1 MPQFEFAT
9 WPGQIFWLLVTFAVL
24 YGVLSRVFIPRV
36 RHAIDTRRDQIAN
49 DMAEAR
55 RLRDE
60 AEAQAEIA
68 DAQMA
73 EGRLRAQHLA
83 ADAKAKSAAE
93 SANRQ
98 AALETEL
105 SGKLE
110 EAETRIRASRDQAM
124 SQVRGIAADTGS
136 AITEKLSGK
145 AVVAGELDRALIDV
159 SAPVGA
165 QT

>member
-1 MPQFEFAT
+1 MPQFEFAN

-36 RHAIDTRRDQIAN
+36 RHAIDTRRDQIAG

-60 AEAQAEIA
+60 AQAQAEIA

-83 ADAKAKSAAE
+83 SDAKAKSAAE

-124 SQVRGIAADTGS
+124 SQVRGIASETGA

-145 AVVAGELDRALIDV
+145 AVDARELEHALIDV
-159 SAPVGA
+159 AAPAGA
-165 QT
+165 

>member
-1 MPQFEFAT
+1 MPQFEFAN
-9 WPGQIFWLLVTFAVL
+9 WPSQIFWLLVTFAVL

-36 RHAIDTRRDQIAN
+36 RHAIDTRRDQIAD

-73 EGRLRAQHLA
+73 EGRLRAQQLA

-105 SGKLE
+105 SGRLE

-124 SQVRGIAADTGS
+124 SQVRGIAAETGA

-145 AVVAGELDRALIDV
+145 AVIAGEIDRALSDV
-159 SAPVGA
+159 SADTLA
-165 QT
+165 

>member
-1 MPQFEFAT
+1 MPQFELAN
-9 WPGQIFWLLVTFAVL
+9 WPGQIFWLLITFAVL
-24 YGVLSRVFIPRV
+24 YGVLSRVFIPRI
-36 RHAIDTRRDQIAN
+36 RHAIDTRRGQIAG

-83 ADAKAKSAAE
+83 ADAKAKSAAD

-105 SGKLE
+105 SGKLD

-124 SQVRGIAADTGS
+124 SQVRGIASDTGA

-145 AVVAGELDRALIDV
+145 AVDARELDRAMLDV
-159 SAPVGA
+159 AAPAGA
-165 QT
+165 